1 MILCSAATHWGGRFA
16 MILVYRVGEMLR
28 ALLAL
33 TVVMATFVCPMAA
46 TGVFS
51 RCHADEAP
59 MECCD
64 HHQASTPQGGTLALF
79 GVRGAPLDPPA
90 PLAELASAPAVPL
103 LAVAVLF
110 AARAPLHPPR
120 SHDPDRLTVFRI

>member
-1 MILCSAATHWGGRFA
+1 MT
-16 MILVYRVGEMLR
+16 LVYRVGEMLR

-46 TGVFS
+46 TGVLS

-64 HHQASTPQGGTLALF
+64 HHQAAAPQDGTLALL

-90 PLAELASAPAVPL
+90 PLAELAPVPAVPL
-103 LAVAVLF
+103 LVSSEHFAV
-110 AARAPLHPPR
+110 RAPLHPPR